1 MRCSKFTLVIA
12 AILTVG
18 GVGAIAPAAEA
29 KMVENYVGG
38 TASGA
43 LGGITKTYKVQPDLT
58 VQASHNVDFESSI
71 DGRYKIPL
79 LPVSARTSIYTT
91 GLGVQAT
98 GTYDL
103 SIMPNVGA
111 YIGGG
116 VHIDQVTSPVI
127 QVGAEAKVGKHTV
140 IYGGIDYLT
149 KFETGVMKAG
159 FGYSF

>member
-1 MRCSKFTLVIA
+1 MRCSKFTLAIA
-12 AILTVG
+12 AIVSI
-18 GVGAIAPAAEA
+18 GATIAPTAEA
-29 KMVENYVGG
+29 KMVDNYVGG

-58 VQASHNVDFESSI
+58 VKESSNVDFESSI

-116 VHIDQVTSPVI
+116 VHIDQVTSPVLQI
-127 QVGAEAKVGKHTV
+127 GAEAKVGKNTV

>member
-1 MRCSKFTLVIA
+1 MRCSKFTLAIA
-12 AILTVG
+12 AMISMGVVG
-18 GVGAIAPAAEA
+18 TIAPNAEA
-29 KMVENYVGG
+29 KMNDNYVGG

-43 LGGITKTYKVQPDLT
+43 FGGITKTYKVQPDLT
-58 VQASHNVDFESSI
+58 IKESSNVDFESSI

-98 GTYDL
+98 GTYDM

-127 QVGAEAKVGKHTV
+127 QVGAEAKVGKNTV

-149 KFETGVMKAG
+149 KFETGVAKAG

>member
-1 MRCSKFTLVIA
+1 MRFTQ
-12 AILTVG
+12 LTLTAVAT
-18 GVGAIAPAAEA
+18 VCAIATIAPNAEA
-29 KMVENYVGG
+29 KMHDNYVGG

-58 VQASHNVDFESSI
+58 VKESSNVEFESSI

-127 QVGAEAKVGKHTV
+127 QVGAEAKVGKNTV

-149 KFETGVMKAG
+149 KFETGVAKAG

>member
-1 MRCSKFTLVIA
+1 MRCSKFTLAIA
-12 AILTVG
+12 AIMSLGVVG
-18 GVGAIAPAAEA
+18 TIAPNAAA
-29 KMVENYVGG
+29 KMNDNYVGG

-43 LGGITKTYKVQPDLT
+43 LGGITKTDKVQPNLT
-58 VQASHNVDFESSI
+58 VKESSNVDFESSI

-116 VHIDQVTSPVI
+116 VHIDQVTSPVLQI
-127 QVGAEAKVGKHTV
+127 GAEAKVGKNTV

>member
-1 MRCSKFTLVIA
+1 MRCSKFPL
-12 AILTVG
+12 AIGAIIGMGIVG
-18 GVGAIAPAAEA
+18 TIAPAAEA
-29 KMVENYVGG
+29 KMNDNYFGG

-58 VQASHNVDFESSI
+58 IKESSNVDFESSI

-116 VHIDQVTSPVI
+116 IHIDQVTSPVI
-127 QVGAEAKVGKHTV
+127 QVGAEAKVGKNTV

-149 KFETGVMKAG
+149 KFETGVAKAG